1 MVSSTSKRWNV
12 LVENY
17 KGEKNVQA
25 SSVSILTALQYVLE
39 YQSLVHRP
47 VREVTPEFK
56 QWIIGKIGPTGGF
69 VVVKNPKI
77 DASLDKLAQSFLQPG
92 VDFANW
98 LDEPESDA
106 A

>member
-56 QWIIGKIGPTGGF
+56 QWFIGKTGPTSR
-69 VVVKNPKI
+69 
-77 DASLDKLAQSFLQPG
+77 ATEFLQPG
-92 VDFANW
+92 VDFAKW